1 MEGEHGED
9 TGTSDGRDPSR
20 TESFL
25 EEGLLEEGLLEEGL
39 LEEGSLEEGSLEE
52 EESQSST
59 GGTGSKDPEGSEGGV
74 SIGEK

>member
-20 TESFL
+20 TESF
-25 EEGLLEEGLLEEGL
+25 LEEGLLEEGL

>member
-20 TESFL
+20 TES
-25 EEGLLEEGLLEEGL
+25 LLEEGLLEERLLEEEL
-39 LEEGSLEEGSLEE
+39 LEEGLEE